1 MLKKTLLSLGLVL
14 WASIGTSF
22 AQQSGEALFQMSPR
36 NLPLS
41 FSGAFNLELEI
52 AAGAFSGEKT

>member
-1 MLKKTLLSLGLVL
+1 MKKGLILSILGFFSFFGGV
-14 WASIGTSF
+14 F